1 MLETCL
7 KRSLWEPPDIDIGK
21 LISQAKQHVNARQGE
36 DFLYIF
42 RTSPYID
49 TLYVES
55 DSDHNPIIR
64 DLRFAKALH
73 GIIRMKFFFTRDV

>member
-21 LISQAKQHVNARQGE
+21 LISQAKQQVNARLGE
-36 DFLYIF
+36 SLLYIF

-49 TLYVES
+49 TLYVEY
-55 DSDHNPIIR
+55 DSDYNPIINK
-64 DLRFAKALH
+64 RFTFCEGLDN
-73 GIIRMKFFFTRDV
+73 GLL